1 MNIKTKISPR
11 QSGFSLIELMV
22 GLIIGLL
29 TTLVIMQ
36 VFSVFEGQKR
46 TTSGTADAQTS
57 GSVGLYSLQR
67 DVQLAGF
74 GLPLFDETHMP
85 LNCLSTKFNLA
96 AVAAPAMSATTVNL
110 IPVSIVDGGSGAGAT
125 DSITVRYGSS
135 NSGGIPM
142 VVSANT
148 AGTTVNLDTNIGCEV
163 GDTAI
168 AVTGTTCDVTRVT
181 GVTNPDK
188 VNISPAIT
196 VTEGSDPKV
205 ATRFA
210 CAGTWNDV
218 TYSVSG
224 TQLVRDTTADGVANG
239 TPIVDGVVSIQAQY
253 GVSAANDQNQIT
265 QWVNATAGS
274 IWETTATTPT
284 VANRNRIKAVRV
296 AIVARNGLLEKGVV
310 STSCSSTTT
319 ANPTGVCAWD
329 ATSASPTTASPAP
342 TVNLT
347 HLANWDR
354 YRYRVYES
362 VIPLRNM
369 VWAKDRL

>member
-1 MNIKTKISPR
+1 MMNTTINIKKN
-11 QSGFSLIELMV
+11 QQGFSLIELMV
-22 GLIIGLL
+22 GMIIGLL

-46 TTSGTADAQTS
+46 TTSGTADAQTN

-85 LNCLSTKFNLA
+85 LNCVSTTFALT
-96 AVAAPAMSATTVNL
+96 AVAAPAMPATTVNL
-110 IPVSIVDGGSGAGAT
+110 IPISIADGGAGAGAT

-135 NSGGIPM
+135 TSGGIPM
-142 VVSANT
+142 VVTANST
-148 AGTTVNLDTNIGCEV
+148 GTTLTVDSNIGCAV
-163 GDTAI
+163 RDTVI
-168 AVTGTTCDVTRVT
+168 AVTGTACAVTRVT
-181 GVTNPDK
+181 TVSSANPDK
-188 VNISPAIT
+188 INISPAVT
-196 VTEGSDPKV
+196 ATEGADPKS
-205 ATRFA
+205 ATRIA

-224 TQLVRDTTADGVANG
+224 TQLMRDATPDGVANG

-253 GVSAANDQNQIT
+253 GISAINDQNQIT
-265 QWVNATAGS
+265 QWVDATGGT
-274 IWETTATTPT
+274 WTTPT

-296 AIVARNGLLEKGVV
+296 AIVARNGLLERDVV
-310 STSCSSTTT
+310 SASCSSTTA

-329 ATSASPTTASPAP
+329 ATSASPTVASPAP

-347 HLANWDR
+347 HLTDWNR

-362 VIPLRNM
+362 VIPLRNV

>member
-1 MNIKTKISPR
+1 MNIKTQTLFK

-46 TTSGTADAQTS
+46 TTTGTADAQTS

-85 LNCLSTKFNLA
+85 LNCASTTFALA
-96 AVAAPAMSATTVNL
+96 AVATPAMPATTVNL
-110 IPVSIVDGGSGAGAT
+110 IPVSIVDGGAGAGAT
-125 DSITVRYGSS
+125 DTISVRYGSS
-135 NSGGIPM
+135 SSGGIPM
-142 VVSANT
+142 VVSANGT
-148 AGTTVNLDTNIGCEV
+148 STTTVNLDTNLGCAV

-168 AVTGTTCDVTRVT
+168 AVTGATCGVTRVT
-181 GVTNPDK
+181 GKPAADQL
-188 VNISPAIT
+188 NISPAVT
-196 VTEGSDPKV
+196 VTEGADPKS

-239 TPIVDGVVSIQAQY
+239 TSIVDGVVSIQAQY
-253 GVSAANDQNQIT
+253 GISAADNQNQIA
-265 QWVNATAGS
+265 QWVNATGTFA
-274 IWETTATTPT
+274 TTATTPT
-284 VANRNRIKAVRV
+284 IANRNRIKAVRV
-296 AIVARNGLLEKGVV
+296 AIVARNGLLERAVV

-347 HLANWDR
+347 HLADWDR
-354 YRYRVYES
+354 YRYKVYES